1 MTASSPA
8 IPTDEAAD
16 LSFGLASRHVRYFRA
31 QVEDWYEVC
40 RRLTDW
46 EDRNLLDE
54 PTSPERRAE
63 HARLLDELQR
73 LGNWLHSAAQS
84 EDFPDHPTAE
94 LIAMTL
100 QNLKDR
106 RAMWHG
112 PKMSETRRAEILKAC
127 FNES

>member
-1 MTASSPA
+1 M
-8 IPTDEAAD
+8 
-16 LSFGLASRHVRYFRA
+16 
-31 QVEDWYEVC
+31 C

-54 PTSPERRAE
+54 PTSAERRAE
-63 HARLLDELQR
+63 HARLLDELER
-73 LGNWLHSAAQS
+73 LGNWLHSATQS
-84 EDFPDHPTAE
+84 EDFPDRPTAE

-112 PKMSETRRAEILKAC
+112 RRLTEQQRTEILKAC